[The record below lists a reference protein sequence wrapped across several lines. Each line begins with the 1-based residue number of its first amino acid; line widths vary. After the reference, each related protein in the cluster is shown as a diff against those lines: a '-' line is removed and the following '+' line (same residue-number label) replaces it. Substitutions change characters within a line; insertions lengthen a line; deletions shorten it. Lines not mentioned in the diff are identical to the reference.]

1 MTQRERPKERRRVPA
16 PPVDAHGGDLRLREL
31 LSRIDSVRR
40 LEHDATAAPQG
51 ETYPSRPTV
60 PTAC

>member
-40 LEHDATAAPQG
+40 LEHDAAAAPQG
-51 ETYPSRPTV
+51 
-60 PTAC
+60 